1 MSLCAAPAR
10 AGPGPALSTAQL
22 RIAPATRSPA
32 KRMAWASARE
42 HGFPLLL
49 GLKGGRH
56 GAEVS
61 LTQGCAVLLRSHHC
75 GLGAFVGELDDGSVH
90 THG

>member
-1 MSLCAAPAR
+1 MVE
-10 AGPGPALSTAQL
+10 PGPALSTALL

-42 HGFPLLL
+42 HGFPLLP
-49 GLKGGRH
+49 GLKEGRH
-56 GAEVS
+56 GAEVA
-61 LTQGCAVLLRSHHC
+61 LTQRCAVVLRSQHP
-75 GLGAFVGELDDGSVH
+75 GLGTFIGEPDDGSVC